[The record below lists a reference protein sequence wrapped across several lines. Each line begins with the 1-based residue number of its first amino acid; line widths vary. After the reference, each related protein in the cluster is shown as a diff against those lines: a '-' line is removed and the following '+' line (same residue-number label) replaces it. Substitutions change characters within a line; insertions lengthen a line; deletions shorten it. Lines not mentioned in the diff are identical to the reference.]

1 MGLFRFTQGLEPCS
15 AGSASSLLKLNIGW
29 CPKLTDQAL
38 VALGRGCTAL
48 QYLYLL
54 GNPNMTMDGLR
65 SLAAGC
71 SRLVGMDVCGLR
83 LPDRSMPALQPLFPA
98 LTSLAKL
105 GQAPNYDDY

>member
-1 MGLFRFTQGLEPCS
+1 
-15 AGSASSLLKLNIGW
+15 
-29 CPKLTDQAL
+29 
-38 VALGRGCTAL
+38 
-48 QYLYLL
+48 
-54 GNPNMTMDGLR
+54 MTMDGLR

-83 LPDRSMPALQPLFPA
+83 LPDRSMSALQPLFPA